1 MTTTRIIASGLYLVP
16 AMLWI
21 VLARRHVR
29 WIRLHPPT
37 SLAFRLLP
45 IVSVVLGAHYV
56 VLALAVLSPSVPLHP
71 FAMLEQR
78 GQVAREVPWLV
89 TVALLRHIVA
99 LLPLPERRPS
109 RAWLAVNYGLSG
121 LAVLL
126 VLGLR
131 LRPDATP
138 DQQVLAHRVYELSL
152 SVLGGLTLL
161 KLVRAARPGSWGP
174 EHAGELRRPD
184 VVMILGGIGMAVL
197 AFPVAW
203 GIIDPDFSVVAFEV
217 ALGLAVAI
225 PVALRSLGSVAVEL
239 TTLVGMLLGTVG
251 IVAAV
256 VTATATIDPS
266 LHPLLVLGAALG
278 LWALLTIG
286 QDALRALV
294 ARWMLRQTDGE
305 WRVLQDFLH
314 TLSPEQGV
322 QECCRLALAE
332 LVRMRSFPGAAI
344 LLDDGRTVVAGRFRL
359 DPIVRVW
366 PRGAAAAS
374 LPTGVF
380 GSNQLRMLPVEL
392 RDALREANV
401 GLGSAVIASPRRRW
415 GHLFIGT
422 GMMGGF
428 TLEEDAERL
437 TALTDQLALLLDAS
451 DLLARTVAVERSLAH
466 AEKLAAIG
474 ELAARVAH
482 EIRNPVTAAR
492 SLAQQL
498 ARAQSSP
505 LDAEHATLIVEELER
520 VERQVRDLL
529 RFARRD
535 ELRLEAVDLPQ
546 LLEGIVSQL
555 RARLEVARVQVT
567 LAADPGSMARCDR
580 EKLRQ
585 VVINLIENAVDAL
598 GERPGSGCIALSV
611 AQENGHVR
619 LRVADDGPGVAPDD
633 VPHLF
638 EPFFS
643 TKEHGTGLGL
653 AIVRRTIEA
662 HGGRIEASAAAEG
675 GLAMTIELPVAG
687 ERAA

>member
-1 MTTTRIIASGLYLVP
+1 
-16 AMLWI
+16 MLWI

-29 WIRLHPPT
+29 WVRMHPPT
-37 SLAFRLLP
+37 SLAFKLLP
-45 IVSVVLGAHYV
+45 IVSVVLAVHYV

-78 GQVAREVPWLV
+78 GQLAREVPWIV

-109 RAWLAVNYGLSG
+109 PAWLAFNYGLAG
-121 LAVLL
+121 VAVLL
-126 VLGLR
+126 VLALR

-138 DQQVLAHRVYELSL
+138 DQQVLAHRVYEIVLF
-152 SVLGGLTLL
+152 VLGGLTLL
-161 KLVRAARPGSWGP
+161 RLVRAARPGSWGP

-184 VVMILGGIGMAVL
+184 AVMILGGIGIAVL

-203 GIIDPDFSVVAFEV
+203 GIVDPDFSVVAFEV
-217 ALGLAVAI
+217 ALGLAVAV
-225 PVALRSLGSVAVEL
+225 PMALRSLGAVAVDL
-239 TTLVGMLLGTVG
+239 ATLAGVLLATGAV
-251 IVAAV
+251 VAAV
-256 VTATATIDPS
+256 VTGSTTVEPS
-266 LHPLLVLGAALG
+266 LHPLLVLGATLG
-278 LWALLTIG
+278 LWGVLTIG
-286 QDALRALV
+286 QDALRAFV
-294 ARWMLRQTDGE
+294 ARRMLRRTDGE
-305 WRVLQDFLH
+305 WGVLQDFLH
-314 TLSPEQGV
+314 TLSPERGV

-332 LVRMRSFPGAAI
+332 LLRMRRFPGAAI
-344 LLDDGRTVVAGRFRL
+344 LLDDGRTVVAGTFHVE
-359 DPIVRVW
+359 PIERVW
-366 PRGAAAAS
+366 PRGEAAAK

-422 GMMGGF
+422 GMLGGF
-428 TLEEDAERL
+428 MLEEDSERL
-437 TALTDQLALLLDAS
+437 MALTDQLALLLDAS
-451 DLLARTVAVERSLAH
+451 DLLGRTVAVERSLAH

-498 ARAQSSP
+498 ARAQASP
-505 LDAEHATLIVEELER
+505 LDAEHAALIVEELER

-535 ELRLEAVDLPQ
+535 ELRLEAVDLPA
-546 LLEGIVSQL
+546 LLEAIVTQL
-555 RARLEVARVQVT
+555 RARLEAARVQVT
-567 LAADPGSMARCDR
+567 LAADPGSVARCDR

-598 GERPGSGCIALSV
+598 GERPGTRRIALSV

-619 LRVADDGPGVAPDD
+619 LRVADDGPGVAPED

-662 HGGRIEASAAAEG
+662 HGGRIEASAAVEG
-675 GLAMTIELPVAG
+675 GLAMTIELPAAG